1 MFFSKIGTK
10 RFIKVNKSKLVE
22 LIRRR
27 VGGCKTHLPDLSGAV
42 DAKRSSVKSSCFL
55 FHLLPWPMSTGKY
68 QGCFFVIFISQ
79 MIAVPAMVFNL
90 FLTVVPIE
98 NDTFL
103 KIAINIL
110 FYIILR
116 ASTN

>member
-1 MFFSKIGTK
+1 
-10 RFIKVNKSKLVE
+10 
-22 LIRRR
+22 
-27 VGGCKTHLPDLSGAV
+27 
-42 DAKRSSVKSSCFL
+42 
-55 FHLLPWPMSTGKY
+55 MSTGKY

-79 MIAVPAMVFNL
+79 MIAVDVLQTPAMVFIL